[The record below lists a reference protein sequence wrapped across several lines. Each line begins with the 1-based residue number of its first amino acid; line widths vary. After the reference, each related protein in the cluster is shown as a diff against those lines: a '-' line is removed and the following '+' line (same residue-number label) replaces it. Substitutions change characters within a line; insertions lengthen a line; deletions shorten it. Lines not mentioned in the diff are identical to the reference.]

1 MKHMRVA
8 EVAHKEAKSGALVE
22 SVRFVLEKKGSHIW
36 SVPPDASVFE
46 AIALMAEK
54 GVGALLVIA
63 DSQLVGIISERDYA
77 RKVILKGKSSAATKV
92 AEIMTSPVVTARLN
106 MTVDECLR
114 IMTQNRIRHLPVQDG
129 EKLVGVISIGDLVKS
144 IIAAQAQTIDQLTN
158 YISGK
163 YPA

>member
-1 MKHMRVA
+1 MTKMRVA
-8 EVAHKEAKSGALVE
+8 EVARTEAKSGALVE
-22 SVRFVLEKKGSHIW
+22 SIRFVLERKGGDIW
-36 SVPPDASVFE
+36 VVSPDASVFD

-54 GVGALLVIA
+54 GVGALLVTA
-63 DSQLVGIISERDYA
+63 GNQLVGIISERDYA

-129 EKLVGVISIGDLVKS
+129 DRLAGVISIGDLVKS